1 MTDETRPAEPPPTEG
16 VDHATTGDDQLT
28 RRDTRVELSS
38 AACFLAAMVAAIAL
52 AVVYWEGGQPQAEG
66 VLLAVILGG
75 IGVGIVLWAKHFM
88 PDDEIAEERHPL
100 ESSEEEIAAFSAD
113 FEAGG
118 SSLRSRRLLMAT
130 AGGACAAL
138 GVAVLFP
145 IRSLGPRPGRG
156 LKQTPYQNAPI
167 RVVTQDGEPVRPRDL
182 EVDSFVTVW
191 PDGHTDA
198 ADSSTLLIHYRKD
211 QGFEPRPGRADWTV
225 EDIVAYSKLCTH
237 VGCPVGLYQA
247 ALGLLLCPCH
257 QSTFDVMEGARPVFG
272 PAARSLPQLPLD
284 LDDQGFIIATGD
296 FSSPVGPGFWDRGR

>member
-1 MTDETRPAEPPPTEG
+1 MADEA
-16 VDHATTGDDQLT
+16 
-28 RRDTRVELSS
+28 RRARGGSRVELMS
-38 AACFLAAMVAAIAL
+38 AAAFLISTAAAVVL
-52 AVVYWEGGQPQAEG
+52 AVVYWQGGQPQAEG

-88 PDDEIAEERHPL
+88 PADVVEEERHPL
-100 ESSEEEIAAFSAD
+100 ESTPEEIEAFTAD

-118 SSLRSRRLLMAT
+118 STLRSRRILVAT

-156 LKQTPYQNAPI
+156 LKETPYREAPI
-167 RVVTQDGEPVRPRDL
+167 RVVREDGTPVQPDDL
-182 EVDSFVTVW
+182 PVDGFITVW

-198 ADSSTLLIHYRKD
+198 SDAATLLIHFRED
-211 QGFEPRPGRADWTV
+211 QDFQPRAGRADWTV
-225 EDIVAYSKLCTH
+225 QDIVAYSKLCTH

-247 ALGLLLCPCH
+247 ELGLLLCPCH
-257 QSTFDVMEGARPVFG
+257 QSTFDVMQHARPIFG

-284 LDDQGFIIATGD
+284 LDDEGYIIATAD
-296 FSSPVGPGFWDRGR
+296 FSDPVGPGFWDRGR